1 MLNIYVCRHILCCK
15 LKYVCIP
22 YVNCCYHKMKNK
34 QKEQEETFGGDMWV
48 YSIDSD
54 DGFKGVYL
62 SSE

>member
-1 MLNIYVCRHILCCK
+1 MFADIYCVVNLNMYVYLMLTVFTTKWKI
-15 LKYVCIP
+15 
-22 YVNCCYHKMKNK
+22 NK